1 MKEKIFRYENRF
13 SVFFYRLA
21 ETIVFAYRNNDNVC
35 HYAVASCIKNLLVLI
50 SEYGE
55 TSEHIVDFFNGLR
68 LRSKIYSQLPLL
80 DSAKLTIIVV
90 FSRNMA
96 SLTKF

>member
-35 HYAVASCIKNLLVLI
+35 HFAVASCIKNLLVLI

-55 TSEHIVDFFNGLR
+55 TSEHIVDFFNGLSF
-68 LRSKIYSQLPLL
+68 RSKIFLKKFL
-80 DSAKLTIIVV
+80 DFCDLYQINQNQSSSAI
-90 FSRNMA
+90 
-96 SLTKF
+96 

>member
-1 MKEKIFRYENRF
+1 MLEASIRALSTIISVIEIVEDMKDKIFRYENRF

-68 LRSKIYSQLPLL
+68 FRSEHTSI
-80 DSAKLTIIVV
+80 
-90 FSRNMA
+90 
-96 SLTKF
+96 